1 MLFVL
6 LEKGDLKM
14 AGNDTVR
21 GILVQTI
28 IALLDILQDK
38 DGWTSITLEPNLV
51 SEKVD
56 ILIQYAD
63 KVKVVQVKSS
73 TNRIEKS
80 DVIAWAKELESSTKA
95 DLYEIVIVGTCSKTV
110 VNELPSIGKVLKRQ
124 PKNLDLD
131 SLFSE
136 AAHKLGKYIET
147 TDLPTV
153 SSSTLEVLAK
163 ALITELQSYSSS
175 SSVLERSQLQSLI
188 SNWIITHNKPINTEQ
203 IPAEKYR
210 YTKFEFYSNLLVL
223 GLVIICLI
231 WLIFSNSF
239 IAKHQSYFQNRNEYA
254 FDTQKKLF
262 EKSFAHLV
270 IIDTCY
276 RRLSDSL
283 ISGPALT
290 PNEINNLS
298 RDFKSSLASFSDFSK
313 EVERTGS
320 DTQIQMVNNI
330 LQWALTDYSFLL
342 MYKDKAD
349 EVFNTLKHLT
359 EIKNKKSDLFVALNN
374 SFERQLDELI
384 EQENELY
391 FSIALYRYPA
401 FNQMDQVFNSQF
413 RVLIGVANHQ
423 TSQEALQKLQFL
435 LKKSQEFKY
444 EHNKYPYVIAQAR
457 RSISPDFKT
466 NVDDVLTDKNL
477 QLKQTIKLKY
487 FNYVIQEHLTT

>member
-1 MLFVL
+1 
-6 LEKGDLKM
+6 M

-28 IALLDILQDK
+28 IALLDMLEDK
-38 DGWTSITLEPNLV
+38 DNWISITLEPNLV

-56 ILIQYAD
+56 ILIQYTD
-63 KVKVVQVKSS
+63 KIKVVQVKSS
-73 TNRIEKS
+73 INRVEKS
-80 DVIAWAKELESSTKA
+80 DVIAWAKELECSTKA
-95 DLYEIVIVGTCSKTV
+95 DLYEIVIVGNCSKTV
-110 VNELPSIGKVLKRQ
+110 VNDLPSVGKVLKRP

-131 SLFSE
+131 GLLSE

-147 TDLPTV
+147 TTLPTV

-175 SSVLERSQLQSLI
+175 SSVLERSQLEALI
-188 SNWIITHNKPINTEQ
+188 ANWIITHYKSINIKQ
-203 IPAEKYR
+203 IPDEKYR
-210 YTKFEFYSNLLVL
+210 YTKFEFYSNWVVL
-223 GLVIICLI
+223 GLAIICLV

-239 IAKHQSYFQNRNEYA
+239 IAKQQTYVQSRNEYA

-283 ISGPALT
+283 VSSPALT
-290 PNEINNLS
+290 PDEIDNLS
-298 RDFKSSLASFSDFSK
+298 RDFKSSIAGLSDFSK
-313 EVERTGS
+313 EVERTGT
-320 DTQIQMVNNI
+320 DTQIQMVNTI
-330 LQWALTDYSFLL
+330 LQWVLTDYSFLL

-349 EVFNTLKHLT
+349 EVFNTLKYLT
-359 EIKNKKSDLFVALNN
+359 EIKNKKSDPFVVLNN
-374 SFERQLDELI
+374 SFEKQLDELI
-384 EQENELY
+384 EQENGLY

-401 FNQMDQVFNSQF
+401 FNQMDQVLNSQF

-423 TSQEALQKLQFL
+423 TSQEALQKLQVL

-466 NVDDVLTDKNL
+466 NVDDILQDKNL

-487 FNYVIQEHLTT
+487 FNYAIQEHLSP